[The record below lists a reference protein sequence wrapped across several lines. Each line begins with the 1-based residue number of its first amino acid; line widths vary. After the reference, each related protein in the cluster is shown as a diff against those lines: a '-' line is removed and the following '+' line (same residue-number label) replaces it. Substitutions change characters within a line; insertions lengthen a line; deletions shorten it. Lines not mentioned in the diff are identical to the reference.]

1 MATNVM
7 STRLPFH
14 ASVCKRVL
22 VAGLAAGVALGIA
35 ATSASAEMLC
45 GEREKII
52 TELQNTWEED
62 RTAIGLSNNGGVL
75 EVYASEKGTWTL
87 LLTMPEGQTCMIGA
101 GEHWETMQI
110 AELVGEPV

>member
-1 MATNVM
+1 MATNAM

-14 ASVCKRVL
+14 ASACKRVL
-22 VAGLAAGVALGIA
+22 AAGLAAGVALGIA

-45 GEREKII
+45 GERDKII
-52 TELQNTWEED
+52 NELKDTWKED

-75 EVYASEKGTWTL
+75 EVYASERGTWTL

-101 GEHWETMQI
+101 GEHFEIEQI
-110 AELVGEPV
+110 ASLVGEPV